1 MPPGLPTLQDAKEI
15 AFTFDTCAS
24 HVVAWG
30 VSAAASGALA
40 EDWLSLPADEHASA
54 PGGVARVVVAW
65 LLSVPLF
72 EFLCAAARFG
82 PAAPAAPAITRSP
95 LPTFQARSRGPQHRP
110 HRRRHL
116 AHRRRDQLP
125 RRLRGDPRD
134 DGVVEEVAPGC
145 DPPLTMT

>member
-82 PAAPAAPAITRSP
+82 PAAPAAPAVPAARAIT
-95 LPTFQARSRGPQHRP
+95 LPTFPLAPLYLPGALSRPSASAPSPTTLGPPPPGSATQAAPWGPSR
-110 HRRRHL
+110 
-116 AHRRRDQLP
+116 
-125 RRLRGDPRD
+125 
-134 DGVVEEVAPGC
+134 
-145 DPPLTMT
+145 